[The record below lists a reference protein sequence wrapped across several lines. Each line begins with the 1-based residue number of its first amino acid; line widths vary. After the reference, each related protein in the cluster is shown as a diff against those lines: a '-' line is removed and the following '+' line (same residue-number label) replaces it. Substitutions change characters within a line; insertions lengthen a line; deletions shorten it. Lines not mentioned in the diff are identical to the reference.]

1 MAPQNQISSHPRP
14 GQDDRRGAIAVLTAV
29 LLVPLIGMLAFSI
42 DVGYLLKKRA
52 ELQRSADAAAL
63 AAVQDLIPDP
73 FGNQDLDAVRATL
86 RSYTSSN
93 VTDVAGFT
101 VLDSDIKIGRF
112 DPATVYSG
120 FTILDDGVF
129 DTVRVTL
136 RRDGSANSPIPLL
149 FGGIFGIVDSEVS
162 ATATAVLQ
170 KATTLRP
177 GVGVLPFSIPESEW
191 TAMNPGETWSIY
203 GNGRMENGS
212 DEEIPGN
219 WGTLDLG
226 TSSNS
231 TADINYQ
238 VLNGLQQVHLDALY
252 NDNRISDNNLI
263 DSRMPFFSNGDTGL
277 SGGMRHSLQQVHG
290 ETKLIPIFD
299 SSSGGGGNLEFH
311 VTGWAV
317 AIVVDTH
324 FQGTNNTYVEIQK
337 SYTYNGLLRPN
348 RDLSV
353 TEGVIEGAYTTP
365 VLVQ

>member
-14 GQDDRRGAIAVLTAV
+14 GQDDRSGAIAVLTAV

-73 FGNQDLDAVRATL
+73 FGNQNLDAVRATL

-112 DPATVYSG
+112 DPATVYSD

-149 FGGIFGIVDSEVS
+149 FGGIFGMVDSEVS

-177 GVGVLPFSIPESEW
+177 GAGVLPFSIPESEW
-191 TAMNPGETWSIY
+191 SCNEPGRNMEHLRQRQNGEWLWRRDP
-203 GNGRMENGS
+203 GQLGDVGLGDFLQLNGRHQL
-212 DEEIPGN
+212 PGAQR
-219 WGTLDLG
+219 TP
-226 TSSNS
+226 TSPSRR
-231 TADINYQ
+231 A
-238 VLNGLQQVHLDALY
+238 LQRQ
-252 NDNRISDNNLI
+252 S
-263 DSRMPFFSNGDTGL
+263 
-277 SGGMRHSLQQVHG
+277 HS
-290 ETKLIPIFD
+290 K
-299 SSSGGGGNLEFH
+299 
-311 VTGWAV
+311 
-317 AIVVDTH
+317 
-324 FQGTNNTYVEIQK
+324 
-337 SYTYNGLLRPN
+337 
-348 RDLSV
+348 
-353 TEGVIEGAYTTP
+353 
-365 VLVQ
+365 